1 MLPQFLKDGRENGNF
16 MFVFGALGLVVIRRT
31 ADRQDPALF
40 ADRELRMIRLYNFGS
55 VPYWTFPVSEDNKL
69 SLSQTEGGRE
79 YGRKAKDVSRGA
91 EA

>member
-55 VPYWTFPVSEDNKL
+55 VPYSCLYFFFKNLFSTWS
-69 SLSQTEGGRE
+69 
-79 YGRKAKDVSRGA
+79 
-91 EA
+91 